1 MSGTETET
9 SPDGRF
15 VATFRLNE
23 RMKGQWVATP
33 EVCDCREDRTV
44 IAFGDGDI
52 GGTINWGAEPGR
64 FSLVL
69 RRWPDAR
76 SGVSAHF
83 DVDAGT
89 VRLGAAGE
97 PQPIAEAEA
106 LIGAQFAAQAAAMA
120 SSPEEP
126 EKRHRLGQAAEWAGI
141 ALFLIAGLAVLMG
154 GIG

>member
-1 MSGTETET
+1 VSGTETET

-15 VATFRLNE
+15 VATFRLRE

-33 EVCDCREDRTV
+33 EVRDCRGDRTV
-44 IAFGDGDI
+44 IAFGDDDI
-52 GGTINWGAEPGR
+52 DGTIDWGKEPGR

-69 RRWPDAR
+69 RRWPGAGG
-76 SGVSAHF
+76 GVSAHF

-97 PQPIAEAEA
+97 ARPIAEAEA
-106 LIGAQFAAQAAAMA
+106 LIGAQFAAQAAATP
-120 SSPEEP
+120 SPPEEP
-126 EKRHRLGQAAEWAGI
+126 ERRHRLAQVAEWAGI

-154 GIG
+154 GVG